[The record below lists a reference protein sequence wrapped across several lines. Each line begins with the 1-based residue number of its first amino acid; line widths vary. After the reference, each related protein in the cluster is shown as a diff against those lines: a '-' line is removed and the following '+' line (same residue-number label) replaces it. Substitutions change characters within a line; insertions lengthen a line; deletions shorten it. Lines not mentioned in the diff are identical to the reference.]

1 MRWKSMVIEMT
12 IIDVMMMVII
22 VSLSVSIFKYSKFFC
37 SYSDYLKPL

>member
-1 MRWKSMVIEMT
+1 MVIEMT

-37 SYSDYLKPL
+37 FYSDYLKPL